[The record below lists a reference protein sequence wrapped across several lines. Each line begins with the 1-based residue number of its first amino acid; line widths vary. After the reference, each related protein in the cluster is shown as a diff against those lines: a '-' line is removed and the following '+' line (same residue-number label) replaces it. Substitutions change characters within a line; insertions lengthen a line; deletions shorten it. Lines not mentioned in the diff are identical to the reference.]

1 MVTGAT
7 CQLTCPTGGA
17 KLFCVAIQVL
27 IVDDETMT
35 LRSLVAIVEADPS
48 FIVVGTATNAID
60 AIQQVRELRPDVVVM
75 DLYLPGEFDGVEAI
89 RRIRNS
95 FNPPKIIAATS
106 FDLESY
112 TRGALEAGAVGFILK
127 NDAEML
133 LIPAIQAAADGDP
146 IVSPQTTGR
155 LIRSFLKPTTAPEI
169 VQARERIAPLSERE
183 LQVAHLIGHGKVYK
197 QIATELNIAPDTVK
211 STVTRAMQKTGAD
224 NGAQLAF
231 FVGQA
236 RLDMDEME

>member
-1 MVTGAT
+1 
-7 CQLTCPTGGA
+7 
-17 KLFCVAIQVL
+17 VAIQVL

-35 LRSLVAIVEADPS
+35 LRNLEAIIKADPTLN
-48 FIVVGTATNAID
+48 VAGTATNAID
-60 AIQQVRELRPDVVVM
+60 AIQQVRALRPDIVLM

-89 RRIRNS
+89 RRIQNS

-127 NDAEML
+127 NDAETL
-133 LIPAIQAAADGDP
+133 LIPAIHSAVEGDP
-146 IVSPQTTGR
+146 IVSPQTTVR
-155 LIRSFLKPTTAPEI
+155 LIRSFLQPTTAPEI
-169 VQARERIAPLSERE
+169 VRARERIRSLSDRE

-197 QIATELNIAPDTVK
+197 QIAAELNIAPDTVK

-236 RLDMDEME
+236 RLDMDEVQ